1 MGPRCPSVNPAT
13 LVTGVASR
21 DNWIMGRNE
30 QSFLMEIAG
39 PKIEVP
45 DLLRFETARNHS
57 LSNKIMSRL
66 KDLER
71 EYNELVELQRW
82 NQFVEGFQISFQTRL
97 NQDYYLYESSS
108 GRRFLSLISPSEMGG
123 THTFHG
129 KTRLHSEGYFVKVPE
144 QKG

>member
-1 MGPRCPSVNPAT
+1 
-13 LVTGVASR
+13 
-21 DNWIMGRNE
+21 MGRNE

-45 DLLRFETARNHS
+45 DLLRFEDARNHS

-82 NQFVEGFQISFQTRL
+82 NQFVEGFQINFQTRL
-97 NQDYYLYESSS
+97 NQDYYLYESGT
-108 GRRFLSLISPSEMGG
+108 GRKFLSLISPLEMGG
-123 THTFHG
+123 TYTYHG
-129 KTRLHSEGYFVKVPE
+129 KTRLHSDGYFVKVVE
-144 QKG
+144 QQG

>member
-1 MGPRCPSVNPAT
+1 
-13 LVTGVASR
+13 
-21 DNWIMGRNE
+21 MGRNE

-66 KDLER
+66 RDLER

-82 NQFVEGFQISFQTRL
+82 NQFVEEFQISFQTRL
-97 NQDYYLYESSS
+97 NQDYYLYESGS
-108 GRRFLSLISPSEMGG
+108 GRKFLSLIAPEEMGSAY
-123 THTFHG
+123 TFHG
-129 KTRLHSEGYFVKVPE
+129 RTRLHSEGYFVKVVE
-144 QKG
+144 QQA